1 MERKRKQRD
10 ASRLK
15 SYEECMFHT
24 IDLKISKEYKKQ
36 KRKKAEPNETI
47 KELESLRKQNLEQA
61 AQIEMMRNEL
71 LLMTRDKWHWQEA
84 RDRALSTPPSQA
96 LEAFAAKVREQC
108 VQVCDLHARGWET
121 NPGTNPL
128 AGFIASSNCA
138 EAIRNL
144 KELP

>member
-47 KELESLRKQNLEQA
+47 KELEKLVKY
-61 AQIEMMRNEL
+61 I
-71 LLMTRDKWHWQEA
+71 
-84 RDRALSTPPSQA
+84 PI
-96 LEAFAAKVREQC
+96 AAKAIFNLTHHRRWLAILQFKRERAK
-108 VQVCDLHARGWET
+108 DET
-121 NPGTNPL
+121 H
-128 AGFIASSNCA
+128 
-138 EAIRNL
+138 
-144 KELP
+144 